1 MQYYYLKNRFRYG
14 PVKFEDLKSKDIKKD
29 TLVWYEGLKD
39 WTKAG
44 EIKELK
50 ELFKVIP
57 PPIPPPPI
65 PPTPPAPKKE
75 FKTTTPPPLPKKK
88 VIIEEVKEEI
98 KEPST
103 LPPSIVKK
111 EKNLS
116 PPAIKTSPTKKTN
129 QTETQKKDNENG
141 PPPIKK
147 NKKPLGIKI
156 IFWLGIIGL
165 IPTLI
170 TMSNPDFIFYIT
182 DRFGKTF
189 AAWCY
194 LGTLF
199 NIIAITLTFYMFR
212 LGPIIFVS
220 CLIVDIIFSFS
231 VELPIDSVISAIVT
245 KIIFL
250 VVMIVFYKKMKKF
263 NFKTS

>member
-1 MQYYYLKNRFRYG
+1 MK
-14 PVKFEDLKSKDIKKD
+14 
-29 TLVWYEGLKD
+29 
-39 WTKAG
+39 
-44 EIKELK
+44 
-50 ELFKVIP
+50 
-57 PPIPPPPI
+57 
-65 PPTPPAPKKE
+65 
-75 FKTTTPPPLPKKK
+75 PLHLLHYQKKK
-88 VIIEEVKEEI
+88 VIVEEVKEEI

-111 EKNLS
+111 EKTLS
-116 PPAIKTSPTKKTN
+116 PPTIKTSPIKKTN
-129 QTETQKKDNENG
+129 QTETQEKDNEIG

-156 IFWLGIIGL
+156 IFWLGIIGG
-165 IPTLI
+165 IPTFI
-170 TMSNPDFIFYIT
+170 AMSNPDFIFNLT
-182 DRFGKTF
+182 DLFGKTF
-189 AAWCY
+189 AAWSY
-194 LGTLF
+194 IGTLF

-231 VELPIDSVISAIVT
+231 VGLPFDSVIFTIIT

-263 NFKTS
+263 RFLNKLVIEERN